1 MEVALCGCDPFP
13 CVESGQYDQRAVKED
28 GPRAEVIWQGHVSYS
43 GCKARWG
50 DGRLVIVSG
59 QDWESPM
66 QLTVKGKN
74 TTVPE
79 KVRTRAERK
88 LAKLQRFDN
97 RILAMDVEF
106 SEERNPRVADPHR
119 VEVTL
124 TTKSGLVRAHANAID
139 PAAAVDQVI
148 DRLERQVKKLKG
160 RRVDRTQHAD
170 GVKAIPPLPPEPLE
184 DAPAA
189 PRSAGQEPEGPVGG
203 DETDQ
208 AKVVYRRPDGVSG
221 PDEPEP

>member
-1 MEVALCGCDPFP
+1 
-13 CVESGQYDQRAVKED
+13 
-28 GPRAEVIWQGHVSYS
+28 
-43 GCKARWG
+43 
-50 DGRLVIVSG
+50 
-59 QDWESPM
+59 M

-88 LAKLQRFDN
+88 LAKLQRFDS

-124 TTKSGLVRAHANAID
+124 TTKSGLLRAHANAVD
-139 PAAAVDQVI
+139 PAAAVDQVV

-184 DAPAA
+184 DASVA
-189 PRSAGQEPEGPVGG
+189 PRSDGQDQQGPVDG
-203 DETDQ
+203 EKTDQ
-208 AKVVYRRPDGVSG
+208 AKVVYRRPDGVSR
-221 PDEPEP
+221 PDESAP

>member
-1 MEVALCGCDPFP
+1 MAGSIL
-13 CVESGQYDQRAVKED
+13 SGER
-28 GPRAEVIWQGHVSYS
+28 IWE
-43 GCKARWG
+43 
-50 DGRLVIVSG
+50 L
-59 QDWESPM
+59 PM

-88 LAKLQRFDN
+88 LAKLQRFDD

-124 TTKSGLVRAHANAID
+124 TTRSGVIRAHANAVD
-139 PAAAVDQVI
+139 PGAAVDQVI

-160 RRVDRTQHAD
+160 RRVDRTQHAE
-170 GVKAIPPLPPEPLE
+170 GVKTLPVE
-184 DAPAA
+184 
-189 PRSAGQEPEGPVGG
+189 G

-208 AKVVYRRPDGVSG
+208 AKVVYRPPDGVSG

>member
-1 MEVALCGCDPFP
+1 
-13 CVESGQYDQRAVKED
+13 
-28 GPRAEVIWQGHVSYS
+28 
-43 GCKARWG
+43 
-50 DGRLVIVSG
+50 
-59 QDWESPM
+59 M

-88 LAKLQRFDN
+88 LAKLQRFDD

-124 TTKSGLVRAHANAID
+124 TTKSGLVRAHANATD
-139 PAAAVDQVI
+139 PAAAVDQVV

-160 RRVDRTQHAD
+160 RRVDRTQHAE
-170 GVKAIPPLPPEPLE
+170 GVKAIPPLPPEGLGE
-184 DAPAA
+184 APAG
-189 PRSAGQEPEGPVGG
+189 PQPAGQDEGDPG
-203 DETDQ
+203 DDDATGQ
-208 AKVVYRRPDGVSG
+208 AQVVYRPPDGDSG
-221 PDEPEP
+221 PDEQEP

>member
-1 MEVALCGCDPFP
+1 
-13 CVESGQYDQRAVKED
+13 
-28 GPRAEVIWQGHVSYS
+28 
-43 GCKARWG
+43 
-50 DGRLVIVSG
+50 
-59 QDWESPM
+59 M
-66 QLTVKGKN
+66 QVTVKGKN

-79 KVRTRAERK
+79 KVRTRAEQK
-88 LAKLQRFDN
+88 LAKLQRFDD

-124 TTKSGLVRAHANAID
+124 TTKSGLLRAHANATD
-139 PAAAVDQVI
+139 PSAAVDQVV

-170 GVKAIPPLPPEPLE
+170 GVKAIPPLPPEAAGETL
-184 DAPAA
+184 AA
-189 PRSAGQEPEGPVGG
+189 PRPAGPDQPGPVDG

-208 AKVVYRRPDGVSG
+208 AKVVYRRPDGDSG

>member
-1 MEVALCGCDPFP
+1 
-13 CVESGQYDQRAVKED
+13 
-28 GPRAEVIWQGHVSYS
+28 
-43 GCKARWG
+43 
-50 DGRLVIVSG
+50 
-59 QDWESPM
+59 M

-79 KVRTRAERK
+79 KVRMRAERK
-88 LAKLQRFDN
+88 LAKLQRFDD
-97 RILAMDVEF
+97 RIVAVDVEF

-124 TTKSGLVRAHANAID
+124 TTKSGLVRAHANATD
-139 PAAAVDQVI
+139 PAAAVDQVV

-170 GVKAIPPLPPEPLE
+170 GVKALPVDELPQT
-184 DAPAA
+184 
-189 PRSAGQEPEGPVGG
+189 SQEPRRSGSPEDDPVDN

-208 AKVVYRRPDGVSG
+208 AKVVYRRPDGDSG

>member
-1 MEVALCGCDPFP
+1 
-13 CVESGQYDQRAVKED
+13 
-28 GPRAEVIWQGHVSYS
+28 
-43 GCKARWG
+43 
-50 DGRLVIVSG
+50 
-59 QDWESPM
+59 M

-88 LAKLQRFDN
+88 LAKLERFDN
-97 RILAMDVEF
+97 RILAVDVEF

-124 TTKSGLVRAHANAID
+124 TTKSGLLRAHANAVD

-160 RRVDRTQHAD
+160 RRVDRTQHAE
-170 GVKAIPPLPPEPLE
+170 GVKGIPPLPPEGLGA
-184 DAPAA
+184 APAA
-189 PRSAGQEPEGPVGG
+189 PGSAELDEVEPVDGE
-203 DETDQ
+203 ETDQ
-208 AKVVYRRPDGVSG
+208 AKVVYRRPDVDSG

>member
-1 MEVALCGCDPFP
+1 
-13 CVESGQYDQRAVKED
+13 
-28 GPRAEVIWQGHVSYS
+28 
-43 GCKARWG
+43 
-50 DGRLVIVSG
+50 
-59 QDWESPM
+59 M

-139 PAAAVDQVI
+139 PAAAVDQVV

-170 GVKAIPPLPPEPLE
+170 GVKAIPPLPPEPLG

-189 PRSAGQEPEGPVGG
+189 PRSTGQDREGPVDG